1 MDVPAEII
9 EDQSHNHSGDGL
21 PSYAGILS
29 EICQESGVSLQ
40 WFSNNWVALLEKD
53 KAKHFTIG
61 YNFNINS
68 AAAARIA
75 SDKIATYELLRHFGI
90 PAVECRP
97 LYECDN
103 PEPYAK
109 GYQSESYVE
118 EFFNRNHQHIVLKP
132 NGGQGGI
139 DVYQVSELNQVQ
151 PVLKKI
157 FRQGYLAAMCPFYEI
172 RNEYRFIMLDG
183 EVRLAY
189 MKERNEDWRF
199 NLSQGASAKKIEDDK
214 LYEKLL
220 ALAKQAVK
228 VLEIRFCSVDIIET
242 QDNEL
247 MIMEVNS
254 GVTTSKY
261 LEQHP
266 EDYSKVKQIYAN
278 VLEKMFAES

>member
-1 MDVPAEII
+1 MSVSAEII
-9 EDQSHNHSGDGL
+9 ECQSHNHSGNGL
-21 PSYAGILS
+21 PSYASILG
-29 EICQESGVSLQ
+29 EICQESGVKMQ
-40 WFSNNWVALLEKD
+40 WFSNNWVALLEKG

-68 AAAARIA
+68 AAAARVA
-75 SDKIATYELLRHFGI
+75 SDKIAAYELLRHFGI

-97 LYECDN
+97 LYESNN

-109 GYQSESYVE
+109 DYQSESYIE
-118 EFFNRNHQHIVLKP
+118 DFFNKNHQHIVLKP

-139 DVYQVSELNQVQ
+139 DVYQISETSQVK
-151 PVLKKI
+151 PALKKI

-172 RNEYRFIMLDG
+172 RSEYRFIMLDG

-199 NLSQGASAKKIEDDK
+199 NLSQGASAKKIEDNN

-220 ALAKQAVK
+220 ALAKKTVK
-228 VLEIRFCSVDIIET
+228 ALEIRFCSVDVIEA
-242 QDNEL
+242 QGGEL
-247 MIMEVNS
+247 MVMEVNS
-254 GVTTSKY
+254 GVTTGKY

-266 EDYSKVKQIYAN
+266 EDYDKVKQIYAD

>member
-1 MDVPAEII
+1 MNTTGSSIKN
-9 EDQSHNHSGDGL
+9 QSHDHSGDGL
-21 PSYAGILS
+21 PSYTSILS

-40 WFSNNWVALLEKD
+40 WFSNNWVALLEKG

-75 SDKIATYELLRHFGI
+75 SDKIATYELLRHFGV

-97 LYECDN
+97 LYESGN
-103 PEPYAK
+103 PELYAK
-109 GYQSESYVE
+109 DYQSKSYIE
-118 EFFNRNHQHIVLKP
+118 AFFDKNHQHIVLKP

-139 DVYQVSELNQVQ
+139 DVYQISEISQVQ

-157 FRQGYLAAMCPFYEI
+157 FRQGYLAVMCPFYEI

-199 NLSQGASAKKIEDDK
+199 NLSQGASAKKIEGGK

-220 ALAKQAVK
+220 ALAKRAVQ
-228 VLEIRFCSVDIIET
+228 VLEIRFCSVDIIKT
-242 QDNEL
+242 QADEL
-247 MIMEVNS
+247 MVMEVNS
-254 GVTTSKY
+254 GVTTGKY

-266 EDYSKVKQIYAN
+266 EDYSKVKQIYAD

>member
-1 MDVPAEII
+1 MNTVEESVKKQCHDHTEA
-9 EDQSHNHSGDGL
+9 GL
-21 PSYAGILS
+21 PSYSSILN
-29 EICQESGVSLQ
+29 EICQESDVKLQ
-40 WFSNNWVALLEKD
+40 WFSNNWVALLEKGE
-53 KAKHFTIG
+53 AKRFTIG

-75 SDKIATYELLRHFGI
+75 SDKIAAYELLRHFGI

-97 LYECDN
+97 LYESDN
-103 PEPYAK
+103 PELYAK
-109 GYQSESYVE
+109 DYQSEDYIE
-118 EFFNRNHQHIVLKP
+118 RHFNKNHQHIVLKP

-139 DVYQVSELNQVQ
+139 DVYQISEMSQVQ

-157 FRQGYLAAMCPFYEI
+157 FRQGFLATMCPFYEI

-189 MKERNEDWRF
+189 MKERNKDWRF
-199 NLSQGASAKKIEDDK
+199 NLSQGASAKRIEDDK

-228 VLEIRFCSVDIIET
+228 ALEIRFCSVDIIKT

-247 MIMEVNS
+247 MVMEVNS
-254 GVTTSKY
+254 GVTTGKY

-266 EDYSKVKQIYAN
+266 EDYNKVKRIYAD
-278 VLEKMFAES
+278 VLEKMFAEN